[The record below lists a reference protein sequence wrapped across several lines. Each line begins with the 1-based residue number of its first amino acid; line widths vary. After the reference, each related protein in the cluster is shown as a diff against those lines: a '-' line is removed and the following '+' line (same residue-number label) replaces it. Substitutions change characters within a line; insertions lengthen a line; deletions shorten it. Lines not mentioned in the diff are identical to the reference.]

1 MAKSFFFNGILYAFD
16 SASRRFFTLITLVL
30 GSQTITN
37 AQFVKEIIK
46 NNQYQIGAAAFLS
59 TSENLPFWLHANQ
72 HGEVPLKSQFLQF
85 SGSVH
90 HEYDSLYTKAGK
102 LNKSSWGYGA
112 RAVANVGKVNQFIL
126 SEAYLKARFS
136 AFEIYAGRRKEIFG
150 LVDTTLT
157 SGSYI
162 WSGNALPMPKIQI
175 SIPNY
180 IPILKN
186 GLLSIKG
193 GFAHGWFDKKRLYT
207 SELKL
212 HQKWLYFRLG
222 KPSWKINFYGGGNH
236 QVQWGGNS
244 PFFAVN
250 EKLPEGLKNYLHVIL
265 GTRGAI
271 TNVAESQDFDANR
284 IGNHLGSIDLGLR
297 IHLSSGGTIH
307 LYRQSFY
314 DDGSLFYLNNIQ
326 DGLLGI
332 SYNPKS
338 NIFNFSNLKFLV
350 EYLNTS
356 NQGGE
361 TFILFS
367 NDLKPV
373 PSELRGIDQY
383 FTNGQIRDG
392 WVNNNKTIGTP
403 FILNPNQQSDIFNN
417 RVKVFNFSIHARYK
431 KIFLLSKNTLVQN
444 LGTYSLINQEGFK
457 FSSTI
462 YLSKL
467 LKNNQTF
474 NISLSNSPQT
484 LGLPGSVGLRLAYN
498 KTF

>member
-1 MAKSFFFNGILYAFD
+1 MAKSFFFNSIQYAFD
-16 SASRRFFTLITLVL
+16 SARRPFFILITLIL

-46 NNQYQIGAAAFLS
+46 NNRYLIGAGAFLS

-72 HGEVPLKSQFLQF
+72 YGEVPLTSQFLQF

-102 LNKSSWGYGA
+102 LNKFGWGYGA
-112 RAVANVGKVNQFIL
+112 RAVANVGKVNQFII
-126 SEAYLKARFS
+126 SEGFLKARFS

-180 IPILKN
+180 TSILKN
-186 GLLSIKG
+186 GFISIKG

-207 SELKL
+207 SDLKL

-222 KPSWKINFYGGGNH
+222 KPSWKINFFAGGNH
-236 QVQWGGNS
+236 QAQWGGNS
-244 PFFAVN
+244 PFFTVN
-250 EKLPEGLKNYLHVIL
+250 GKLPDGFQNYIHVVL

-271 TNVAESQDFDANR
+271 TGVPETKDFDANR
-284 IGNHLGSIDLGLR
+284 IGNHLGSIDIAASIKLDQNEL
-297 IHLSSGGTIH
+297 L

-314 DDGSLFYLNNIQ
+314 EDGSLFYLNNIS

-332 SYNPKS
+332 SIKLGNQKLA
-338 NIFNFSNLKFLV
+338 LKKISV
-350 EYLNTS
+350 EYLNTI
-356 NQGGE
+356 NQGGQN
-361 TFILFS
+361 FLLFS
-367 NDLKPV
+367 NSGEVV
-373 PSELRGIDQY
+373 PPELRGADQY
-383 FTNGQIRDG
+383 FNNAQIKDG

-403 FILNPNQQSDIFNN
+403 FISVPNQETSINNN
-417 RVKVFNFSIHARYK
+417 RVKVWHLALHADYK
-431 KIFLLSKNTLVQN
+431 SLNLYIKNSLVMN
-444 LGTYSLINQEGFK
+444 LGTYSSPMLGKSRLASLIHIRKRIKRNDLLSINL
-457 FSSTI
+457 SSNPTTNLSNTI
-462 YLSKL
+462 LGL
-467 LKNNQTF
+467 
-474 NISLSNSPQT
+474 NISYIKNL
-484 LGLPGSVGLRLAYN
+484 
-498 KTF
+498 